1 MALGP
6 NYDAA
11 PRPYTGAGATAAEV
25 DAGLRAYM
33 LRVYNYMASGLLL
46 TGIVAYFA
54 ASTPAIME
62 LLYTASARG
71 ALQPTMLAYI
81 VMFAPLA
88 FILVL
93 SFGINRIQASTAQA
107 LFWVFAVVMGLSVA
121 NIFLMYTGASISRV
135 FFISAAT
142 FGAMSL
148 YGYTT
153 KRDLS
158 KFGTF
163 LLMGLIGIVIA
174 GLVNMFLQSSAL
186 QFVISVIGVLVF
198 VGLTAHDTQQ
208 IKLIYAES
216 DSQDTATKK
225 AVMGALS
232 LYLDFLNLFML
243 LLQLFG
249 ERK

>member
-6 NYDAA
+6 NTDARM
-11 PRPYTGAGATAAEV
+11 RPYGQAGAYAEEY
-25 DAGLRAYM
+25 DAGLRAHM

-46 TGIVAYFA
+46 TGIVAYFT
-54 ASTPAIME
+54 ASTPAIMQMF
-62 LLYTASARG
+62 YTASATG
-71 ALQPTMLAYI
+71 QLQPTILAYI

-93 SFGINRIQASTAQA
+93 SFGINKMSASTAQA
-107 LFWVFAVVMGLSVA
+107 VFWVFTVVMGLSSA
-121 NIFLMYTGASISRV
+121 HIFLTFTGGSIARV

-158 KFGTF
+158 KFGSF
-163 LLMGLIGIVIA
+163 LIMGLIGIMIA
-174 GLVNMFLQSSAL
+174 SIVNIFVGSSAL
-186 QFVISVIGVLVF
+186 QFVISVVGVLVF
-198 VGLTAHDTQQ
+198 VGLAAHDTQQ
-208 IKLIYAES
+208 IKLMYDEADAS
-216 DSQDTATKK
+216 DTATKK

-249 ERK
+249 DRR